1 MPASLQLDI
10 ICLILALL
18 SNAVLAVVVT
28 QTPRM
33 ALASQTGTGL
43 GFGLGFGGVGV
54 EPPFFEQAPML
65 TNTNKRRQMG
75 RFLRNFRL
83 KSMAN
88 VEIDELT

>member
-1 MPASLQLDI
+1 MQLDI
-10 ICLILALL
+10 ICLMLSLL

-43 GFGLGFGGVGV
+43 GFGLGGSGVGV
-54 EPPFFEQAPML
+54 VPPFFEQAPML
-65 TNTNKRRQMG
+65 TSTNKRRQMD
-75 RFLRNFRL
+75 RLLRMFRL
-83 KSMAN
+83 KSMTN

>member
-10 ICLILALL
+10 ICLMLSLL

-33 ALASQTGTGL
+33 ALASQTATGL

-65 TNTNKRRQMG
+65 TNTKKTRQMD
-75 RFLRNFRL
+75 RFL
-83 KSMAN
+83 
-88 VEIDELT
+88 